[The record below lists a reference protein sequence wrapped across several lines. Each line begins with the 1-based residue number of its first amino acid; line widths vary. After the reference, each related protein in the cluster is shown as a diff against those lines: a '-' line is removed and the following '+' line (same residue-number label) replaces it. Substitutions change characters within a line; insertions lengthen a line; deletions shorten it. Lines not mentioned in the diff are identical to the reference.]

1 MIKRKWATISQLT
14 TFLQMFSSQVIQPLV
29 SRGVHDATIVVIHR
43 SQWPTAEHSAVLSG
57 VLQSLTRA
65 SLAPKRRRCCT
76 SGDVPE
82 VRNHHL
88 GCCCR
93 PAATMSSS
101 RKEGW
106 KVENSS
112 KFCNYQ
118 SNLAYNESSWNAA
131 TMYLIVNKLHMWFNL
146 NVRCNE
152 DSEGY
157 MVTMNK

>member
-1 MIKRKWATISQLT
+1 MILQLT

-65 SLAPKRRRCCT
+65 SLAPKHTSCCT

-82 VRNHHL
+82 VRNHPHHL
-88 GCCCR
+88 GCCC

-101 RKEGW
+101 RKEAW

-118 SNLAYNESSWNAA
+118 SNLAYYECSWNAA
-131 TMYLIVNKLHMWFNL
+131 TMYLILNKLHM
-146 NVRCNE
+146 
-152 DSEGY
+152 
-157 MVTMNK
+157 

>member
-1 MIKRKWATISQLT
+1 MILQLT

-29 SRGVHDATIVVIHR
+29 SRGVLDATIVVIHR

-57 VLQSLTRA
+57 VLQSVTRA
-65 SLAPKRRRCCT
+65 SLAPKYRSCCT

-88 GCCCR
+88 GCCCCC

-106 KVENSS
+106 QVENSS

-118 SNLAYNESSWNAA
+118 SNLAYYESSWNAA
-131 TMYLIVNKLHMWFNL
+131 TMYLILNKLHM
-146 NVRCNE
+146 
-152 DSEGY
+152 
-157 MVTMNK
+157 